1 MFNLEKDHRTLKH
14 ENKCLQLK
22 HEKVCS
28 DANALK
34 ADKEVLEKGTRSF
47 SVALVTAQKDLEDN
61 VGNFN
66 KKLAK
71 YKVDVKKL
79 QEYKD
84 TKTSQEKQLAF
95 LKRRN
100 YLRM

>member
-1 MFNLEKDHRTLKH
+1 MK
-14 ENKCLQLK
+14 
-22 HEKVCS
+22 
-28 DANALK
+28 ALK
-34 ADKEVLEKGTRSF
+34 DDKEVLEKGTRSL
-47 SVALVTAQKDLEDN
+47 SVALVTAKKDLEDN

-71 YKVDVKKL
+71 YKVDVQKL

-95 LKRRN
+95 
-100 YLRM
+100 